1 MTGVGVGYGANV
13 DAGVFA
19 PYRARRRDRPKWRLL
34 REPVEANARTV
45 MESAVRTE
53 EGDRRPES
61 GESVKTVGARYNQ
74 LLQAFDSPANVT
86 GSVTQRITTS
96 SKVWMLP
103 SRLKTIRRYKK
114 VSLGTSEAN
123 GERAK
128 RSRIFLITRFTLVIF
143 GHFSLVALLV
153 RYDSLE
159 PISTGFAR
167 EYPSHAFGRRSV
179 GLGQL
184 RPLLKAEREASDRRH
199 RSDNVQPSPFT
210 RVMACP
216 SSFSRVS
223 P

>member
-96 SKVWMLP
+96 SKVWILP
-103 SRLKTIRRYKK
+103 SRLKTIKSVSRNVGSQRRA
-114 VSLGTSEAN
+114 SET
-123 GERAK
+123 
-128 RSRIFLITRFTLVIF
+128 FPDFPHLTLVIF
-143 GHFSLVALLV
+143 GHFSLVAL
-153 RYDSLE
+153 RYSYDSLE